1 MFAAIQLGPDEV
13 GPIDMGKM
21 PGFQLHR
28 SESRQMLAV
37 KSVLM
42 TSPLLQVQ
50 NKSCEEAGVG
60 MKPN

>member
-1 MFAAIQLGPDEV
+1 MFAAIQVGPDEV
-13 GPIDMGKM
+13 GPADMGEM

-50 NKSCEEAGVG
+50 NKSCEGAGVG